1 MMKGLFQD
9 FRYGWRVLRNAPGF
23 TIAAILTLALG
34 IGANSTIF
42 SWIDSTILNPIPGV
56 KEASR
61 YVMLTGG
68 RVADRT
74 DQYNPL
80 SYPDYK
86 DLRDRNRAFSSLV
99 GSAMWPMSLTSG
111 GKPER
116 VWGTLVT
123 ANYFDALGVRPIWGR
138 GFLPSEDTKP
148 GGAPVVV
155 ISDRLWRTHFGQ
167 DRSVIGRTIQIDR
180 HPYEIVGV
188 APPVFQGTQT
198 GLRSDM
204 WVPVMMVQQ
213 AYGGS
218 RDLLQL
224 RDAHWLIVFGRLRPG
239 VTLEEAQADANV
251 IIKQIARAYPD
262 AHKTAFALTAHPLW
276 RAPFGANIYLH
287 DILAWLMAM
296 AGVVLLLACANVAN
310 LMLVRSIGRRR
321 EMAVRLAMGASRS
334 RLIRQLLVESL
345 IVAGCGGGVA
355 MVLTVWSAG
364 TLSDFVPPVAEVP
377 IAMIVNANRTV
388 LLVTLLLSVLTGVVF
403 GILPALRASELRPAA
418 VLKEEAGSVAGAIR
432 KARLSRVLVVAQI
445 AMSLLLLVCAGL
457 FIRSFESAEK
467 FNPGFNSHNVL
478 LCSYDLRGLGY
489 TNMSGTTFARQLYQ
503 KLEAIPGVEAATL
516 ADWVPLGFASS
527 IMEVHPEGY
536 VSQPH
541 ESMFVDTASVG
552 PDYLKTMQIRLLGG
566 RDFGPDDDSKGRLVA
581 IVDQEFAKR
590 YWLGQD
596 AVGKRVGEGEG
607 KSFTVIGVAQNVD
620 SDRLGQRPQPFI
632 YIPLFQDYSQ
642 AVSIEV
648 RAAGDPL
655 LLFSPVEHAVRS
667 LDADVPLFDV
677 TTLDSRIL
685 LNTMTERMGG
695 GFVGGFGILALVLA
709 AVGIYGLLSY
719 VTRQRRHEIGIRMA
733 LGADPRDV
741 LRLILRQ
748 GLKMASL
755 GLAVGLFASLVLTRA
770 LSSQLFGVTPADPP
784 TYLAVVVL
792 LLGVALIACYLPA
805 RRAMKVDPMVALRYE

>member
-9 FRYGWRVLRNAPGF
+9 FRYGWRVLRSAPGF
-23 TIAAILTLALG
+23 SIAAILTLALG

-56 KEASR
+56 KHTNQYTE
-61 YVMLTGG
+61 LTMG
-68 RVADRT
+68 RHAD
-74 DQYNPL
+74 QQNPM

-86 DLRDRNRAFSSLV
+86 DLRDRNQAFSSLV
-99 GSAMWPMSLTSG
+99 GSAMWPMSLTAS

-123 ANYFDALGVRPIWGR
+123 ANYFDALGVRPIGGR
-138 GFLPSEDTKP
+138 GFLPSEDIRP

-155 ISDRLWRTHFGQ
+155 ISYRLWQTHFGQ
-167 DRSVIGRTIQIDR
+167 DRSVLGRTVQIDR
-180 HPYEIVGV
+180 HPYQIVGV
-188 APPVFQGTQT
+188 APQVFQGTQT

-204 WVPVMMVQQ
+204 WIPVMMVQQ

-224 RDAHWLIVFGRLRPG
+224 RDAQWLIVFGRLKPR
-239 VTLEEAQADANV
+239 VTLDEAQADANV

-262 AHKTAFALTAHPLW
+262 SHQRDFAITVHPLW
-276 RAPFGANIYLH
+276 RAPFGANFYLH
-287 DILAWLMAM
+287 EILALLMAI

-321 EMAVRLAMGASRS
+321 EMAVRLAMGASRG
-334 RLIRQLLVESL
+334 RLVRQLLAESL
-345 IVAGCGGGVA
+345 IVAGLGGGVA
-355 MVLTVWSAG
+355 MLFTVWSAG

-377 IAMIVNANRTV
+377 IAMVVTANRTV
-388 LLVTLLLSVLTGVVF
+388 LLVTLALSLLTGVVF

-432 KARLSRVLVVAQI
+432 KARLSSVLVVAQI

-457 FIRSFESAEK
+457 FIRSFESAQK
-467 FNPGFNSHNVL
+467 FNPGFNPHKVL

-489 TNMSGTTFARQLYQ
+489 TTTSGPTFARELYA

-516 ADWVPLGFASS
+516 ADWVPLGFGSS
-527 IMEVHPEGY
+527 GLEVHPEGY
-536 VSQPH
+536 VPQPH
-541 ESMFVDTASVG
+541 ESMVVDAASVG
-552 PDYLKTMQIRLLGG
+552 PKYFKTMQIPLRGG
-566 RDFGPDDDSKGRLVA
+566 RDFRPNDDDKGQLVV
-581 IVDQEFAKR
+581 IVDQEFARR
-590 YWLGQD
+590 YWPGQD
-596 AVGKRVGEGEG
+596 AVGKRVGAEG
-607 KSFTVIGVAQNVD
+607 KRFTVIGVAQNID
-620 SDRLGQRPQPFI
+620 SDHLGQKPEPFL
-632 YIPLFQDYSQ
+632 YTPLFQDYSQ

-655 LLFSPVEHAVRS
+655 GFFSAVEQAVRS

-685 LNTMTERMGG
+685 LNTMTQRMGG
-695 GFVGGFGILALVLA
+695 AFVGGFGILAMVLA
-709 AVGIYGLLSY
+709 AVGIYGLLAY
-719 VTRQRRHEIGIRMA
+719 VTRQRTHEIGIRMA

-741 LRLILRQ
+741 LELVLRQ
-748 GLKMASL
+748 GLKLAAF
-755 GLAVGLFASLVLTRA
+755 GLAIGLLASLVLTRA

-784 TYLAVVVL
+784 TYLAVIIL
-792 LLGVALIACYLPA
+792 LLGVALVACYLPA
-805 RRAMKVDPMVALRYE
+805 RRAMKVDPMVALRHE

>member
-23 TIAAILTLALG
+23 TMAAILTLALG

-56 KEASR
+56 KDASR
-61 YVMLTGG
+61 YAMLTVG
-68 RVADRT
+68 RRAG
-74 DQYNPL
+74 QHNPM

-99 GSAMWPMSLTSG
+99 GLAMWPMSLTAS

-123 ANYFDALGVRPIWGR
+123 ANYFDALGVRPVLGR

-155 ISDRLWRTHFGQ
+155 ISDRLWKTQFGE
-167 DRSVIGRTIQIDR
+167 DRSVIGRTVQIDR

-224 RDAHWLIVFGRLRPG
+224 REGRWLIVFGRLKPRL
-239 VTLEEAQADANV
+239 TLDEAQADANV
-251 IIKQIARAYPD
+251 IMEQIARAYPD
-262 AHKTAFALTAHPLW
+262 SHKAEFSITAHPLW
-276 RAPFGANIYLH
+276 RAPFGANFYLH
-287 DILAWLMAM
+287 EALAWLMAI
-296 AGVVLLLACANVAN
+296 AGIVLLLACANVAN

-321 EMAVRLAMGASRS
+321 EMAVRLSMGASRG
-334 RLIRQLLVESL
+334 RLIRQLLAESL
-345 IVAGCGGGVA
+345 IVACCGGGVA
-355 MVLTVWSAG
+355 MLFTAWSAG

-377 IAMIVNANRTV
+377 IAMVVTANRTV
-388 LLVTLLLSVLTGVVF
+388 LLVTLALSVLTGVLF
-403 GILPALRASELRPAA
+403 GILPALRASKLRPAA

-432 KARLSRVLVVAQI
+432 KARLSSVLVIAQI
-445 AMSLLLLVCAGL
+445 AMSLFLLVCAGL
-457 FIRSFESAEK
+457 FIRSFESAQK
-467 FNPGFNSHNVL
+467 FDPGFNPHGVL

-489 TNMSGTTFARQLYQ
+489 TTTSGTTFARQLYA
-503 KLEAIPGVEAATL
+503 KLEAIPGIEAATL
-516 ADWVPLGFASS
+516 ADWVPLGFGSS
-527 IMEVHPEGY
+527 GVEILPEGY
-536 VSQPH
+536 VPHAH
-541 ESMFVDTASVG
+541 ESMVVDAASVG
-552 PDYLKTMQIRLLGG
+552 PNYLKTMQIPLLAG
-566 RDFGPDDDSKGRLVA
+566 RDFRANDDDKGQLVV

-590 YWLGQD
+590 YWPGAD
-596 AVGKRVGEGEG
+596 AVGKQVAAEG
-607 KSFTVIGVAQNVD
+607 KRFTVVGVAQNID
-620 SDRLGQRPQPFI
+620 NDHLGQKPQPFI
-632 YIPLFQDYSQ
+632 YIPLFQDYS
-642 AVSIEV
+642 AAISIEV

-655 LLFSPVEHAVRS
+655 LFVSPVERAVRS
-667 LDADVPLFDV
+667 LDADVPLFDL

-685 LNTMTERMGG
+685 LNTMTERMSGA
-695 GFVGGFGILALVLA
+695 FVGGFGILAMVLA
-709 AVGIYGLLSY
+709 AVGIYGLLAY
-719 VTRQRRHEIGIRMA
+719 VTRQRTHEIGIRMA
-733 LGADPRDV
+733 LGADPREV
-741 LRLILRQ
+741 LRLILGQ
-748 GLKMASL
+748 GLKLVSF
-755 GLAVGLFASLVLTRA
+755 GLAIGLLASFLLTRA

-784 TYLAVVVL
+784 TYLAVVIL
-792 LLGVALIACYLPA
+792 LLGVALVACYLPA
-805 RRAMKVDPMVALRYE
+805 RRAMKVDPLVALRYE